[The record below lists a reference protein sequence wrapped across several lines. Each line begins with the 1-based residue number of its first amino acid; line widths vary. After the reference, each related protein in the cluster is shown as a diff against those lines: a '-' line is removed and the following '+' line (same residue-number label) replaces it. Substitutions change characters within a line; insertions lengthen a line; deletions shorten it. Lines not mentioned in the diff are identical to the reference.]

1 MKNLYFL
8 SCFLLSSFIG
18 LSQSN
23 QYILNIHISDKTGS
37 PVSGKYVVIIKENNI
52 VKIQTGN
59 DGVARDTSL
68 LKPGYTATYTV
79 SIEDPC
85 LNAPYTTI
93 VKTYPGIEDIKY
105 TLCNKTIAD
114 LCKVSFKAF
123 SADAKNTTF
132 TFLAEPQDPNNK
144 YSWDFGDGTN
154 AEGSKVQHTYLK
166 SGVYVVT
173 VKMVTA
179 NGCVAVYSEKLTIGS
194 TTTTPNPSTLSCTC
208 CATMDISLAPDTKD
222 VYVFKAKAGFAN
234 ALFSWQINGQIISGN
249 ETKYKFEKGGS
260 YVIQL
265 QAKSDEC
272 DVKIKKSLIVQ
283 APTTGGGNTDPND
296 CKIDF
301 SYAYISSASSEV
313 KFKPLLTDPT
323 ISTQYFWSFGD
334 GTSSSEMSPVHKY
347 SKSGTYSVTL
357 VIYFSKTK
365 KCTITKDI
373 SVTTVIGGNEN
384 SGTSM
389 IISKEYPNPSK
400 NSSVPVDINT
410 IETAKA
416 EIQLYNQANLL
427 ISNIPVQLSSGE
439 NTIFL
444 DFESIPNG
452 LYFLTLNHN
461 GTLTSK
467 EKLIINK

>member
-18 LSQSN
+18 LCQSN

-37 PVSGKYVVIIKENNI
+37 PVSGKSVVIIKENNI

-59 DGVARDTSL
+59 DGIARDTSL

-85 LNAPYTTI
+85 LNAPYTTV

-166 SGVYVVT
+166 SGIYVVT

-179 NGCVAVYSEKLTIGS
+179 NGCVAVYSEKLTVGS

-208 CATMDISLAPDTKD
+208 CATMDISLSPDTKD

-234 ALFSWQINGQIISGN
+234 ALFSWQINGQTISGN

-272 DVKIKKSLIVQ
+272 DVKIKKTLIVQ

-301 SYAYISSASSEV
+301 SYAYLSNASSEV

-323 ISTQYFWSFGD
+323 ISAQYFWSFGD

-357 VIYFSKTK
+357 VIYFSNTK

-373 SVTTVIGGNEN
+373 TIKVNFIGNDGSEA
-384 SGTSM
+384 GTSLF
-389 IISKEYPNPSK
+389 KTYPNPVKSDQITLDIKSK
-400 NSSVPVDINT
+400 EGGKV
-410 IETAKA
+410 
-416 EIQLYNQANLL
+416 EIQLFNQNNQMVKI
-427 ISNIPVQLSSGE
+427 ISAELNQGE
-439 NTIFL
+439 NTTMISL
-444 DFESIPNG
+444 ENLQNG
-452 LYFLTLNHN
+452 LYYVVVSDNGFSKNVEQFLI
-461 GTLTSK
+461 SR
-467 EKLIINK
+467 